1 MSQFKKD
8 LISSFVF
15 LAFGA
20 LVLIA
25 VPLTIKD
32 PGVSVMGP
40 QVFPTF
46 IGVCMVALSL
56 ALLAVTLVKHRKEA
70 AAREQAGAGA
80 PGERKAALRDEL
92 RAVVLALIVL
102 AYSALFQTLGY
113 FLSTLL
119 ATTAIL
125 LLFRVKKVWI
135 YPLIY
140 AVAFL
145 VWLGFTMLLSVRL
158 P

>member
-70 AAREQAGAGA
+70 AAREQAGAGE

-92 RAVVLALIVL
+92 RAVVLDPKNDNLSDEAELLI
-102 AYSALFQTLGY
+102 YE
-113 FLSTLL
+113 
-119 ATTAIL
+119 AISYNVSPETCIDA
-125 LLFRVKKVWI
+125 LLFETRDAL
-135 YPLIY
+135 YRPRPPAGAG
-140 AVAFL
+140 AV
-145 VWLGFTMLLSVRL
+145 R
-158 P
+158 

>member
-70 AAREQAGAGA
+70 AAREQAGRAPRGEEGRPAG
-80 PGERKAALRDEL
+80 RAARRGAGPH
-92 RAVVLALIVL
+92 RA
-102 AYSALFQTLGY
+102 G
-113 FLSTLL
+113 
-119 ATTAIL
+119 
-125 LLFRVKKVWI
+125 LFRPV
-135 YPLIY
+135 PDP
-140 AVAFL
+140 
-145 VWLGFTMLLSVRL
+145 GLLPVHLSGHHG
-158 P
+158 PSCCCSA